1 MNERTTDATERDDAE
16 TGEHA
21 TPHGA
26 TDDPKLAAAHR
37 PAEYEAPQAKTAA
50 PQSGPSTS
58 DTDTSTESAVHDM
71 REAGIASESS
81 GPQPQSDRTA
91 AQSNSEHEP
100 IEPLFVAADRERLRD
115 RWRELQIAF
124 VDDPRAA
131 VEQAH
136 ELVGATIDQLT
147 AAYADRHKRM
157 SDEWSSGAGDTE
169 ALRTRFRE
177 YRVFFQQLL
186 SV

>member
-16 TGEHA
+16 TGQHA
-21 TPHGA
+21 AGR
-26 TDDPKLAAAHR
+26 DPKLAAVHR
-37 PAEYEAPQAKTAA
+37 QAEHEAPQAKTTA

-81 GPQPQSDRTA
+81 GPQPLSESDRLA
-91 AQSNSEHEP
+91 AQSNSGQEP

-147 AAYADRHKRM
+147 ASYADRHKRM

-186 SV
+186 ST